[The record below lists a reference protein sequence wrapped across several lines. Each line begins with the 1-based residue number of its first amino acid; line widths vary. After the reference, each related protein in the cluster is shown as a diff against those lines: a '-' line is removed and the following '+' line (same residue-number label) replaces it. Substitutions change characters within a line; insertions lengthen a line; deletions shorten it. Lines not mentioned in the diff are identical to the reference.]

1 MSLPTSIH
9 PFLITGND
17 ANQYKVPYSLRFRS
31 SNSQYLGR
39 TPTVAGDR
47 KTWTFSCWL
56 KRGTLTSTPRTG
68 IFERYVSGTNFAI
81 LAFNDSNNIFF
92 YSYADGSD
100 WGFIA
105 SPSFR
110 DPAAWYHVVAVLD
123 TTKATAADRM
133 ILYVNNVRLS
143 VVTDYGNPTQY
154 LSLGWN
160 APANHTIGRYQ
171 DVGHYSDF
179 YLADIHFIDGQALD
193 PSYFGETDSVTNQWK
208 PKRYQGLEFIPYAA
222 TSGMV
227 TQSGL
232 QGLSA
237 TLVVRDAD
245 NLSLPGACFYTDTSA
260 VGSFLQFDLGAG
272 NAQEF
277 RKVRVITD
285 KSSGQGAY
293 AVYNI
298 QYSDDGSS
306 WTTAYTSLDIT
317 TNNAAYG
324 STDVIPTQAIW
335 GSVGSHRYWRLYKTN
350 SATGGDYHRRVTF
363 YTAKMSSTPD
373 YGMNGFYLPFSN
385 LSTQTFGNLINYSQ
399 NFENAAWTKDR
410 SSVGT
415 NYLMAPNGTPT
426 ADKLIEDNTASNT
439 HRTYINNMTL
449 TNGVTY
455 CFSVYA
461 KAGERSAFALEAW
474 NGSTANYCYADL
486 STGTVISGSH
496 ASSVVT
502 DVGNG
507 WYRCSVTL
515 SGAGLSGS
523 GSAFYLMNAAVAGSF
538 SYSGDNSSGVY
549 FWGAQIEAT
558 NAGVPGPY
566 RSTSGSATSTFYP
579 VSADSSKDR
588 YSVSNNY
595 NNFDSYGTVISAAPT
610 TATTT
615 HDSYIDSPTSYDDG
629 GNGRGNF
636 PVINPLF
643 TDSVVAA
650 NSGRYFNDGNLK
662 FGVTSGNQCHARTT
676 MPFPLTGKWY
686 FEATLL
692 VLGGAADMVGIVN
705 PSDNW
710 TTASGD
716 YGAYGANG
724 TLYGSFVSGTVATY
738 VAGDIIGIA
747 VNRDASTVQFYK
759 NNVAQGSA
767 FTISSTTYYVVYL
780 YLNLGSGSGSWALNM
795 GQRPFSYTPPTGFKA
810 LNSFN
815 LPNPSLPLV

>member
-179 YLADIHFIDGQALD
+179 YLTEVNFIDGQALT
-193 PSYFGETDSVTNQWK
+193 PSSFGETDAITNQWK
-208 PKRYQGLEFIPYAA
+208 PKKYQGLEFIPYTA

-227 TQSGL
+227 SQSGL
-232 QGLSA
+232 QSFSA
-237 TLVVRDAD
+237 ATVVADAD
-245 NLSLPGACFYTDTSA
+245 NAALPGACFYTDSSG
-260 VGSFLQFDLGAG
+260 VGSYLQFDLGAG

-277 RKVRVITD
+277 RKVRVLSD
-285 KSSGQGAY
+285 RPSGQGAI
-293 AVYNI
+293 AVWNI
-298 QYSDDGSS
+298 QYSDDASS
-306 WTTAYTSLDIT
+306 WTTAYTSLDVQ
-317 TNNAAYG
+317 TNNANYG
-324 STDVIPTQAIW
+324 NTDVVPTLAIW

-350 SATGGDYHRRVTF
+350 SATGGDYHRRITF
-363 YTAKMSSTPD
+363 YTARMSDTPD
-373 YGMNGFYLPFSN
+373 YGLNGFYLPFTN

-399 NFENAAWTKDR
+399 NFENGVWTKDR

-415 NYLMAPNGTPT
+415 NYLMAPDGTPT
-426 ADKLIEDNTASNT
+426 ADKLIEDTTASNT

-496 ASSVVT
+496 ASAVVT
-502 DVGNG
+502 SVGNG

-515 SGAGLSGS
+515 SGAGLGGS

-538 SYSGDNSSGVY
+538 SYTGNGSSGIY
-549 FWGAQIEAT
+549 FWGAQIEAST
-558 NAGVPGPY
+558 AGVPGPY

-579 VSADSSKDR
+579 VSADSSRDR

-595 NNFDSYGTVISAAPT
+595 NNFDSYGTVISGAPT

-629 GNGRGNF
+629 SNIYNRGNYPTLRILRPAVSGHTYSNGNLTF
-636 PVINPLF
+636 SSN
-643 TDSVVAA
+643 
-650 NSGRYFNDGNLK
+650 NSGSYTILADGQFPSTGKYYFEIKFSAINAAGYYAIVGVGNK
-662 FGVTSGNQCHARTT
+662 SYTSDGVT
-676 MPFPLTGKWY
+676 
-686 FEATLL
+686 
-692 VLGGAADMVGIVN
+692 GGASWN
-705 PSDNW
+705 
-710 TTASGD
+710 TT
-716 YGAYGANG
+716 N
-724 TLYGSFVSGTVATY
+724 T
-738 VAGDIIGIA
+738 IGIA
-747 VNRDASTVQFYK
+747 IDCDNSTFQGYKDGVAQTLQTGATVQNSEPYFSII
-759 NNVAQGSA
+759 GSTSTFA
-767 FTISSTTYYVVYL
+767 FDV
-780 YLNLGSGSGSWALNM
+780 NF
-795 GQRPFSYTPPTGFKA
+795 GQRPFSYTPPAGFKA

-815 LPNPSLPLV
+815 LPSPSLPLV